1 MKLEVNDKKNVKRD
15 NDMEAK
21 WHASKQS
28 EVTEEMREEIKKYLE
43 TNKMDIQWSEIYG
56 IQQKTVLRGK
66 FIMIQHLPKEITTTN
81 FK

>member
-1 MKLEVNDKKNVKRD
+1 MKLEINYKKNVKRD

-56 IQQKTVLRGK
+56 I
-66 FIMIQHLPKEITTTN
+66 
-81 FK
+81 